1 MAPQEVQP
9 MLDMQHRSRPWHPR
23 KSAACL
29 ALLIVVALA
38 LAACSPPAGR
48 APAAGPTPA
57 AGAQATA
64 ASNAAPSGDTINVGV
79 VVPLSGRL
87 AGSGELVLRGYR
99 LAIDQANRDG
109 GVNGKKIELAVEDDR
124 SDPTTAA
131 NATEKLITQDSVVAI
146 LGSYGTAASVTSSD
160 VAEKHHIPNLVGH
173 CSEARC
179 ATRNTRYFF
188 DINSGGPAREQV
200 VSDFVSEVLKPET
213 VSLVHTSD
221 AWTKEGTDTV
231 ARALSGNGITIKDNE
246 EFPAAAPD
254 ISAQLTKI
262 KASNAG
268 TVVVY
273 AYDTDLATFMRQI
286 QELAINPKYLLFPA
300 DLTTSRAAAGIDFNS
315 VLMADEWFLGFPGEE
330 NARYEK
336 LYRETYPDDVPDRFA
351 VKAYVAAEVLLDA
364 LRRAGTAAPEA
375 VRDALAATNI
385 QTPMGETRF
394 NSDGQRIGTNVV
406 YQVQDGKPVI
416 LFPANR
422 ADQGARL
429 QTWRGFL

>member
-1 MAPQEVQP
+1 
-9 MLDMQHRSRPWHPR
+9 MLDMLHRPRPWHDR
-23 KSAACL
+23 KAAACL
-29 ALLIVVALA
+29 AVLIVVALA
-38 LAACSPPAGR
+38 LAACSPPAGQ

-57 AGAQATA
+57 TGTQPTATG
-64 ASNAAPSGDTINVGV
+64 NAAPSGDTIKVGV

-87 AGSGELVLRGYR
+87 AGSGELVLRGYK
-99 LAIDQANRDG
+99 LAIDQANQAG
-109 GVNGKKIELAVEDDR
+109 GVDRKKVDLVAEDDR

-131 NATEKLITQDSVVAI
+131 TATEKLITQDRVIAI

-188 DINSGGPAREQV
+188 DINSGGPAREHV

-221 AWTKEGTDTV
+221 AWTKEGTETV
-231 ARALSGNGITIKDNE
+231 ARTLSDRGIVVKDNI

-254 ISAQLTKI
+254 ISAQITRL
-262 KASNAG
+262 KASQADNAI
-268 TVVVY
+268 VY
-273 AYDTDLATFMRQI
+273 AYDADLATFMRQI
-286 QELAINPKYLLFPA
+286 QELGVNPKYILFPA
-300 DLTTSRAAAGIDFNS
+300 DLTTSRAAAGIDFDS

-336 LYRETYPDDVPDRFA
+336 VYRETYPQDVPDRFA
-351 VKAYVAAEVLLDA
+351 VKAYTAAEVLVDA
-364 LRRAGTAAPEA
+364 LKRAGTLEPEA
-375 VRDALAATNI
+375 IRDALAATDM

-394 NSDGQRIGTNVV
+394 KADGQRVGTNVV
-406 YQVQDGKPVI
+406 FQIQEDKPVI
-416 LFPANR
+416 LYPADR
-422 ADQGARL
+422 AAQGAMLR
-429 QTWRGFL
+429 TWRGFL